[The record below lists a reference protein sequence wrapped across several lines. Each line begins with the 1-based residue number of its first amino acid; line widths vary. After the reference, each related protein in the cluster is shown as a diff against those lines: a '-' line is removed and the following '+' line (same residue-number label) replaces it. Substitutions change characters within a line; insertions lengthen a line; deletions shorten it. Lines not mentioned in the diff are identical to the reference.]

1 MNHKRKT
8 EFVLPW
14 STLESDKLKL
24 LVVGNTANQEYFRIS
39 FANLFDRAQEMLS
52 VVLLH
57 SRPMRSN
64 PPQRQKSD
72 FPGVMMKLK
81 SLLMMMMMAT
91 TTTTCNALQI
101 KAVSR
106 KVILR
111 KRNRIGRR
119 QKRKCLFASREN
131 WIDLDR
137 EMNFTQRK
145 RLAQSSKTRE
155 KEDLPPSPPRPVSSP

>member
-8 EFVLPW
+8 EIVLPW

-91 TTTTCNALQI
+91 TTTTCNAL
-101 KAVSR
+101 
-106 KVILR
+106 
-111 KRNRIGRR
+111 
-119 QKRKCLFASREN
+119 
-131 WIDLDR
+131 
-137 EMNFTQRK
+137 
-145 RLAQSSKTRE
+145 
-155 KEDLPPSPPRPVSSP
+155 